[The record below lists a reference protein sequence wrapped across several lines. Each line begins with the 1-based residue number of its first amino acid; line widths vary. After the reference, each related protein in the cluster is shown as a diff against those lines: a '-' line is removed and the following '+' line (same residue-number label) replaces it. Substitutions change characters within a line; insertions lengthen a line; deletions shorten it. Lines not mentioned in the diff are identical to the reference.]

1 MAQEIISDAKLKAL
15 EVTCGTYFNT
25 IRLRGVADGI
35 YVDDAATYGQLSTV
49 NGQLTSTINY
59 ILIHGGGGGSD
70 GCCSSLSTLISSF
83 VDVSTIVSTLSYY
96 VAVEACLLVDTR
108 NQLSTLTSSFVD
120 VSTIVSTLSYYVAVE
135 ACLLVDTRNS
145 LSTLTSSFTDVSTIV
160 STLSYYSAVEACL
173 IVDTRNQLST
183 LTSSFIDV
191 STIVS
196 TLSYYSAVEAC
207 LIVDTRAQLST
218 LSTAVHDIYD
228 VSLGKQVQFSTFSPG
243 VTSAGH
249 LVSTVISTLGWINT
263 FSNTSGT
270 TCNVELDLTGLGV
283 WPNKKFDAMRFAH
296 VGGNANVTIYG
307 KNSATPTSLLGTLT
321 PGDTLTFVWTQTSPS
336 GTNREVSTSYFT
348 LKGF

>member
-1 MAQEIISDAKLKAL
+1 MAQEILSDAKLKAL

-59 ILIHGGGGGSD
+59 ILTHGGGGGGD
-70 GCCSSLSTLISSF
+70 AGCCSSLSTTLSSLISSF
-83 VDVSTIVSTLSYY
+83 VDTSTIVSTLSYY

-108 NQLSTLTSSFVD
+108 NQ
-120 VSTIVSTLSYYVAVE
+120 
-135 ACLLVDTRNS
+135 

-183 LTSSFIDV
+183 LTSSFTDV

-218 LSTAVHDIYD
+218 LSSAVHDIYD
-228 VSLGKQVQFSTFSPG
+228 ISLGKQVPFSTFSPG

-263 FSNTSGT
+263 CSNNTGT
-270 TCNVELDLTGLGV
+270 TCNVELDLTGLGI
-283 WPNKKFDAMRFAH
+283 WPNRKFDAMRFAH
-296 VGGNANVTIYG
+296 IGPVGNNNVAIYG
-307 KNSATPTSLLGTLT
+307 KNSATPASLLGTLT
-321 PGDTLTFVWTQTSPS
+321 PGDTVTFVWTQTAPS
-336 GTNREVSTSYFT
+336 GTNRELSTSYYT

>member
-70 GCCSSLSTLISSF
+70 GCCSSLSTLI
-83 VDVSTIVSTLSYY
+83 
-96 VAVEACLLVDTR
+96 
-108 NQLSTLTSSFVD
+108 SSFVD